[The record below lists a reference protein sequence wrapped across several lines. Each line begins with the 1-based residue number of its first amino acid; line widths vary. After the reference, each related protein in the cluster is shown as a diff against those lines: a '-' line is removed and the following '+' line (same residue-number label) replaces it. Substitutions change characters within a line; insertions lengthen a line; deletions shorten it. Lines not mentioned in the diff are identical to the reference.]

1 MSFKTFGKK
10 PSGNRLLKINNSP
23 NYKEGAF
30 KNLSNTAVMTE
41 KGSMVKTMIEFL
53 NKPKNT
59 TPEKKL
65 PSIRTDL
72 KNIKSENPV
81 IVWFGHSSYFI
92 KVEGK
97 AILVDPVFSGSAAPF
112 SLGVKSFDGSD
123 VYKVDDFPEIDMLIL
138 THDHYDHLDFETVL
152 KLKPK
157 VKQIVTSLGVGSHL
171 NYWGFKEEAIH
182 ELDWWE
188 TAEVIKNL
196 IITAAPA
203 RHFSGRGIKRAQ
215 TLWSSFVLQVGKWKI
230 YIGADSGYDTH
241 FTEIGEKYGP
251 FDLAILESGQYN
263 LKWAA
268 IHMMPEQTVQA
279 TIDLKAKVLLPV
291 HWGKF
296 TLALHAWD
304 EPIERVLKEA
314 EKLNVKVATPLIGE
328 PIVLEECLPDKKWW
342 RF

>member
-1 MSFKTFGKK
+1 MSLKTFGKK
-10 PSGNRLLKINNSP
+10 PAGKRLQKIYQSP
-23 NYKEGAF
+23 NYKEGSF
-30 KNLSNTAVMTE
+30 KNLSHTVMMTGD
-41 KGSMVKTMIEFL
+41 GSMVKTMIEFL

-59 TPEKKL
+59 TPDKKL
-65 PSIRTDL
+65 PSVVTDL
-72 KNIKSENPV
+72 KNIKSENPTL
-81 IVWFGHSSYFI
+81 VWFGHSSYFI
-92 KVEGK
+92 KIEGK
-97 AILVDPVFSGSAAPF
+97 TILVDPVFSGSAAPF
-112 SLGVKSFDGSD
+112 GLGVKSFDGSD
-123 VYKVDDFPEIDMLIL
+123 VYKVEVFPEIDLLIL
-138 THDHYDHLDFETVL
+138 THDHYDHLDLDTII

-171 NYWGFKEEAIH
+171 SYWGFNEEIVH

-188 TAEVIKNL
+188 TADPLKGFS
-196 IITAAPA
+196 ITAAPA

-215 TLWSSFVLQVGKWKI
+215 TLWSSFVLQAGNWKI

-241 FTEIGEKYGP
+241 FKQIGEKFGP

-279 TIDLKAKVLLPV
+279 AVDLKANVLLPV

-314 EKLNVKVATPLIGE
+314 EKLAVKVTTPLIGE
-328 PIVLEECLPDKKWW
+328 PIVLQESYPDKKWW
-342 RF
+342 RI